1 MGRQNRDPLVLT
13 ENPNWNQTDEYE
25 EVEVDDEESFDP
37 PDAPRDRPGKGDPD
51 GGAGSAPAAV
61 CNLGATGEW
70 KGWPYA
76 ELNLD
81 TGAAITAVPLDFV
94 KDYPRNEA
102 NGA

>member
-1 MGRQNRDPLVLT
+1 MSRQNRDPLVLT

-25 EVEVDDEESFDP
+25 EVEVDDEKSFDP
-37 PDAPRDRPGKGDPD
+37 PDAPRDRPGTGDPN

-61 CNLGATGEW
+61 CSLGATGEW

-81 TGAAITAVPLDFV
+81 TGAAVFGLC
-94 KDYPRNEA
+94 KGLSKE
-102 NGA
+102 